1 FYAYT
6 ISPIPKSPSYAL
18 SDPNWRN
25 AMTNEYNAL
34 VKNGIFLS
42 QRTYSTDI
50 LERAYILNCN
60 LFKMPVDDE
69 PKLGPSGIPVSDPT
83 LYRCLAVLKCIL
95 RYVRGTLDYG
105 LQMYASPSTSL
116 ITFTDGDWAGCPI
129 KRLSI
134 VGLLTLSLKL
144 PRFAIFCHHRTKH
157 IEIDLHF
164 VCDQVT
170 VGNVRVLHVPSHY
183 LFADIFTKGLPCSL
197 FTEYRSSLSVRLPP
211 TLTTR
216 AY

>member
-1 FYAYT
+1 
-6 ISPIPKSPSYAL
+6 
-18 SDPNWRN
+18 
-25 AMTNEYNAL
+25 
-34 VKNGIFLS
+34 
-42 QRTYSTDI
+42 
-50 LERAYILNCN
+50 
-60 LFKMPVDDE
+60 MPVDDE
-69 PKLGPSGIPVSDPT
+69 PKLGPLSILVSDPT
-83 LYRCLAVLKCIL
+83 LYRCLAGALQYLTFTRPGLAYSVQQICLYMHDPREPHLAVLKCIL

-144 PRFAIFCHHRTKH
+144 PRFAIFCH

-183 LFADIFTKGLPCSL
+183 QFADIFTKGLPCSL